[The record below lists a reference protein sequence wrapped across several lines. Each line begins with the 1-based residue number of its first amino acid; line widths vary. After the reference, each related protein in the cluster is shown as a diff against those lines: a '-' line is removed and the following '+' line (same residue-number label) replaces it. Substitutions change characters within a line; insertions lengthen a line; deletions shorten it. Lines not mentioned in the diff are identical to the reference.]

1 MLSRTRFES
10 TLINKIKF
18 SSTLSRNEIL
28 KMDGI
33 SIFQTSTFKKNKS
46 FYKIIS
52 IFLSWINY
60 SHQRPFIFPKLNFRG
75 FRLLSSGCLLFQ
87 FLRQNR
93 YEIGMFLLK
102 CRDLNKRTWP
112 VYPYLKNSVPRS
124 LQQKPLELLS
134 LIFYDF
140 LLYLF

>member
-52 IFLSWINY
+52 IFLS
-60 SHQRPFIFPKLNFRG
+60 
-75 FRLLSSGCLLFQ
+75 
-87 FLRQNR
+87 
-93 YEIGMFLLK
+93 
-102 CRDLNKRTWP
+102 
-112 VYPYLKNSVPRS
+112 
-124 LQQKPLELLS
+124 
-134 LIFYDF
+134 
-140 LLYLF
+140 